1 MTAESEAEIEVE
13 VETAE
18 PEAPRKES
26 DSRTD
31 PKNRRQ
37 PPYAVILHNDHLN
50 SMDFVI
56 ASLIAVFGYTST
68 KCFMLTLQAHAGGRS
83 LVWSGMK
90 EHAEFKAEQLKS
102 RGADPDMKAQGAK
115 PLKVTIEP
123 MPQ

>member
-1 MTAESEAEIEVE
+1 MTAEAEADTEVE

-18 PEAPRKES
+18 PEAPREKPS
-26 DSRTD
+26 ARADTQ
-31 PKNRRQ
+31 NRRQ

-50 SMDFVI
+50 SMEFVI
-56 ASLIAVFGYTST
+56 ASLIAVFGYSGT
-68 KCFMLTLQAHAGGRS
+68 KSFMLTLQAHTGGRS

-90 EHAEFKAEQLKS
+90 EHAEFKAQQLKS
-102 RGADPDMKAQGAK
+102 RGADPEMKAQGAK

>member
-1 MTAESEAEIEVE
+1 MTAESQANREAD

-18 PEAPRKES
+18 PEAPRKHADPRAES
-26 DSRTD
+26 
-31 PKNRRQ
+31 KNRRQ

-56 ASLIAVFGYTST
+56 ESLIAVFGYSST

-83 LVWSGMK
+83 LIWSGMK

-102 RGADPDMKAQGAK
+102 RGADPEAKASGAK